1 MQRRTTMTTRT
12 MTTRAGGQRSDGGRD
27 IELGVGRVMDVEE
40 EEARP
45 RDVAS
50 MRPVKRDVDL
60 LTNQRSYAIA

>member
-1 MQRRTTMTTRT
+1 MMTM
-12 MTTRAGGQRSDGGRD
+12 RAGGQRSEGDGGRD